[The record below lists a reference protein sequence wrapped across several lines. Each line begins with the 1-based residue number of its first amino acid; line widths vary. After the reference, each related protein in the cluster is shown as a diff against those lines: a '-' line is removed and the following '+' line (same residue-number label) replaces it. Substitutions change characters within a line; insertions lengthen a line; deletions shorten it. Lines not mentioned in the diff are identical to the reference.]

1 MKNRRARGLLLALLV
16 VALDQLSKWLIVT
29 QIMVSARVLHVTPF
43 FDLVLNWNPGISF
56 GLFNSA
62 PEIARYLFVLIA
74 GVIIGG
80 LLSWLWRV
88 ERPILVAAI
97 GLVIGGAIGNVIDRL
112 QFGAVTD
119 FLYFH
124 LGQYD
129 FPAFNLADSSITIGV
144 GLILIDSLFADRG
157 SRK

>member
-1 MKNRRARGLLLALLV
+1 MTMRARGLLLAVLV

-29 QIMVSARVLHVTPF
+29 KIMVSERVLHVTPF

-56 GLFNSA
+56 GLFNGA
-62 PEIARYLFVLIA
+62 PEIARYLFVGIA

-80 LLSWLWRV
+80 LLFWLWRV
-88 ERPILVAAI
+88 ERPLLAAAV
-97 GLVIGGAIGNVIDRL
+97 GLIIGGAVGNVIDRL
-112 QFGAVTD
+112 RFGAVTD

-124 LGQYD
+124 LGRYD

-144 GLILIDSLFADRG
+144 GLILIDSLFAEKG